1 MQILQ
6 SMQHT
11 LSHISNNLEAI
22 THGTLFGKLLIS
34 AGAVLTAYFT
44 PILGLLLTCFST
56 TIVDMLYGFKLA
68 NRQHI
73 KITSDKNR
81 KGTLTKMRDEFV
93 IICLARI
100 VEFTVIGTSGV
111 FVLTG
116 GVTAII
122 ALTEIWS
129 ILETLNTLNPDGPW
143 RTLSKFL
150 KKKGED
156 YTGIDLDTNDNNNS
170 SNCLKKDNN

>member
-6 SMQHT
+6 SMQNT
-11 LSHISNNLEAI
+11 LSHISDHLQSI
-22 THGTLFGKLLIS
+22 TNGAFIGKLLIS
-34 AGAVLTAYFT
+34 LGAVLTAYFT
-44 PILGLLLTCFST
+44 PILGLILTCFTT

-68 NRQHI
+68 HKQHK

-81 KGTLTKMRDEFV
+81 KGTLAKMRDEF
-93 IICLARI
+93 IIVCLARL

-111 FVLTG
+111 FILTG
-116 GVTAII
+116 GVTVII

-129 ILETLNTLNPDGPW
+129 ILETLNTLNPNGPW
-143 RTLSKFL
+143 RSLSKFL

-156 YTGIDLDTNDNNNS
+156 YTGIDLDTNDNNS
-170 SNCLKKDNN
+170 SNDLKKDNN